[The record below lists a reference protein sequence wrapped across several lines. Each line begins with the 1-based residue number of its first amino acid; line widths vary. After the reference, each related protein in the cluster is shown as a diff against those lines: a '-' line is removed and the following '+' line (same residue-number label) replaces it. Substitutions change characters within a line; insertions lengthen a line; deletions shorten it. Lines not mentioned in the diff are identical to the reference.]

1 MILDVNPT
9 QVIELMSKDD
19 KLRRFGEGPDYS
31 QKVQDYIQNCTDKLL
46 HICNTLLTNIRRAVQ
61 NFPPAIS
68 WLLNRVYTT
77 TKDFTGL
84 SSDDAFIVCYELLV
98 NHVLFPALIYPDKYG
113 LCPDNVELTNL
124 HRHNLT
130 TIANIL
136 TGLKTEQSKVHKEG
150 TYQHAFYKQLP
161 GESIR
166 NVVRTLIENTPKD
179 DNGMEL
185 KDPNVVNKDVNT
197 IAPTVQS
204 ILLRYTSK
212 LFLITPTQLAQII
225 LFLWKIREHKVQGV
239 DQDSLNR
246 ILNQLPNDPLT
257 ICLSGSSTGIVKN
270 KPKTLNYTS
279 NDGNVWTNSSMNSSH
294 PTSPLSPSKK
304 PAADAI
310 DEIKHNLSAEIQD
323 LKGDA
328 KKAFSSVKEFGKNFG
343 QDVENLLKKNQLSS
357 PPKSPSPLQ
366 EKGTGIAERLNEKSE
381 EKMQQQTVLVFRNKH
396 SGHAA
401 LELKILS
408 EAETIEAEK
417 RRLDEEKQKRIQLKH
432 NRRLRPTT
440 PGTAFGTTGAPAA
453 GFNITVQHNTDSA
466 MISAARSSQVSVN
479 SLNEDTKTH
488 NSVRFSLY
496 ENDKISRK
504 SEHHL
509 EDDDDNEENEDND
522 ETEQINDEMND
533 TATTWFVQKYRNNL
547 VFVIEFGAENE
558 FFINFAPISSQNHLK
573 IRIYFPPYIFLT
585 SSSH

>member
-1 MILDVNPT
+1 MILDVNPN
-9 QVIELMSKDD
+9 QVIELMTREDRI
-19 KLRRFGEGPDYS
+19 RRFGEGPDAA

-46 HICNTLLTNIRRAVQ
+46 HIINTLLTNIRRAVQ

-84 SSDDAFIVCYELLV
+84 SSEDAFIVCYELLV
-98 NHVLFPALIYPDKYG
+98 NHVLFPALIFPDKYG

-124 HRHNLT
+124 HKHNLT
-130 TIANIL
+130 TVANIL
-136 TGLKTEQSKVHKEG
+136 TGLKTEQTIMYKEG
-150 TYQHAFYKQLP
+150 TYQHSFYRRLP

-166 NVVRTLIENTPKD
+166 TVVKELIENTPKD
-179 DNGMEL
+179 EQMEL
-185 KDPNVVNKDVNT
+185 KVNENENT

-204 ILLRYTSK
+204 ILVRYTSK

-246 ILNQLPNDPLT
+246 ILNQLPPDPLT
-257 ICLSGSSTGIVKN
+257 ICLSGSSTGIVAK
-270 KPKTLNYTS
+270 KPKSLNYEPS
-279 NDGNVWTNSSMNSSH
+279 NSFSTSSH
-294 PTSPLSPSKK
+294 PTSPLSPSK
-304 PAADAI
+304 PSNLDAI
-310 DEIKHNLSAEIQD
+310 DEIKHNLSAEIQEI
-323 LKGDA
+323 KGDA
-328 KKAFSSVKEFGKNFG
+328 KKAFLNVKEFGKNIG
-343 QDVENLLKKNQLSS
+343 QDVENLLNKNKQLLSS

-366 EKGTGIAERLNEKSE
+366 EKGTGIAERINEKSE
-381 EKMQQQTVLVFRNKH
+381 EKMQQQTVLVFRNKA
-396 SGHAA
+396 GHQAA
-401 LELKILS
+401 LELKIMS

-417 RRLDEEKQKRIQLKH
+417 RRLDEEKQKRLQMKH

-453 GFNITVQHNTDSA
+453 GFNINLQHHTESA
-466 MISAARSSQVSVN
+466 MAARSSQVSVN
-479 SLNEDTKTH
+479 SSGLNEDTKTH

-496 ENDKISRK
+496 EHDKISRK

-509 EDDDDNEENEDND
+509 EDDEEDNVDEEDNDD

-533 TATTWFVQKYRNNL
+533 TATVLVCSKIFKKYQKILLFLFNIFNVNL
-547 VFVIEFGAENE
+547 F
-558 FFINFAPISSQNHLK
+558 
-573 IRIYFPPYIFLT
+573 Y
-585 SSSH
+585 